1 MRGNQFY
8 IVFGVVTAVLLG
20 GAGFYCFK
28 GHGAY
33 TNAGSEFDT
42 RRAALLSL
50 KKSKP
55 YPNEENLK
63 RIEKAV
69 GAYEGEI
76 KGLFKILDRFQQP
89 LSTTASDTEFPQ
101 VLKSKIEAFKALAKK
116 KGVKITGDKE
126 FYMAMDAY
134 RTTLPRPKA
143 VPLLDYQL
151 GAIEYLLTQLADA
164 GATELIALKRELLP
178 VEAAESGEGEGKEG
192 GVPADGSS
200 VVAKYPV
207 SLSFETKHPALVKFV
222 NQITNDDK
230 YFFILRALR
239 VDNSSKE
246 GSLKGEG
253 ENSGPRYVNAAGDAA
268 PQDLINSIPPGLD
281 VPGQVAWMRENGGYE
296 LKSSDARILLGDE
309 SLRVFMVVDVVRF
322 ADAAEKIAAAGKA
335 GAKGGAGGAAKG
347 KGKKK

>member
-20 GAGFYCFK
+20 GVGFYCFK

-50 KKSKP
+50 KRSKP

-63 RIEKAV
+63 RIEEAV
-69 GAYEGEI
+69 GEYEGEI

-89 LSTTASDTEFPQ
+89 LNTTVNDTEFPQ
-101 VLKSKIEAFKALAKK
+101 ILKSKIEAFKALAKK
-116 KGVKITGDKE
+116 KGVKIADEKE

-151 GAIEYLLTQLADA
+151 GAIEYLLNQLADA
-164 GATELIALKRELLP
+164 GAMELIALKRELLP
-178 VEAAESGEGEGKEG
+178 VEAAASGDGEEG
-192 GVPADGSS
+192 GAADGSS

-207 SLSFETKHPALVKFV
+207 SLSFETKHPALVAFV

-253 ENSGPRYVNAAGDAA
+253 ENSGPRYVNAAGEAA
-268 PQDLINSIPPGLD
+268 PQELINSIPPGLD
-281 VPGQVAWMRENGGYE
+281 VPGQVAWMKENGGYE

-309 SLRVFMVVDVVRF
+309 SLRVFMVIDVVRF
-322 ADAAEKIAAAGKA
+322 ADAAEKVAAAGKA
-335 GAKGGAGGAAKG
+335 GAKGGAGGED
-347 KGKKK
+347 KGKKKNN